1 MPGGA
6 APLAGQRPARSIAPG
21 QTARK
26 RLLSGV
32 NGIEER
38 VEKPSSRGLVPGRG
52 IEQRK
57 ILVPKRDLRLHGRG
71 VRPIRCAKFLSA
83 TLGGF
88 VL

>member
-1 MPGGA
+1 MPGGT
-6 APLAGQRPARSIAPG
+6 APLAGQPPARSIAPG
-21 QTARK
+21 QAARK

-32 NGIEER
+32 NGIEEC

-57 ILVPKRDLRLHGRG
+57 ILVPKRNFCLQGRA
-71 VRPIRCAKFLSA
+71 VRPIRCGKFLSA